1 MRFVFGLLIGSAP
14 RSLLVFSL
22 TKRETHCISVGLKLV
37 MQTVRALHILYCRI
51 VACLLVASLIIFLQ
65 VNLK

>member
-22 TKRETHCISVGLKLV
+22 TKRETRCISVGLKLV